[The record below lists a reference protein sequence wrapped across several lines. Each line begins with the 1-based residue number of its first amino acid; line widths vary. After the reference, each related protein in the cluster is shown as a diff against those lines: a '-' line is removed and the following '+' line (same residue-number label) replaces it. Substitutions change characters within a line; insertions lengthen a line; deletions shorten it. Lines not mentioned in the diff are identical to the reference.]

1 MGLPVRTDPS
11 VPTVRPPHRRFCM
24 IEVTIGE
31 GDRLDGALKAFKKKV
46 IKAGILKDLRAKR
59 HYLKPSEAKKLK
71 SAAAR
76 RRKRKAARF

>member
-1 MGLPVRTDPS
+1 
-11 VPTVRPPHRRFCM
+11 M

-59 HYLKPSEAKKLK
+59 HYLKPSEARKLR

-76 RRKRKAARF
+76 RRKRKATRI

>member
-1 MGLPVRTDPS
+1 
-11 VPTVRPPHRRFCM
+11 M
-24 IEVTIGE
+24 IEVPIGE

-59 HYLKPSEAKKLK
+59 HYLKPSEARKLK

-76 RRKRKAARF
+76 RRKRKAARI

>member
-1 MGLPVRTDPS
+1 
-11 VPTVRPPHRRFCM
+11 M
-24 IEVTIGE
+24 IEVTIGD

-71 SAAAR
+71 SAAR

>member
-1 MGLPVRTDPS
+1 
-11 VPTVRPPHRRFCM
+11 M

-46 IKAGILKDLRAKR
+46 IKA
-59 HYLKPSEAKKLK
+59 PSEAKKLK

>member
-1 MGLPVRTDPS
+1 MQAALRGRLAFS
-11 VPTVRPPHRRFCM
+11 PTEGHM